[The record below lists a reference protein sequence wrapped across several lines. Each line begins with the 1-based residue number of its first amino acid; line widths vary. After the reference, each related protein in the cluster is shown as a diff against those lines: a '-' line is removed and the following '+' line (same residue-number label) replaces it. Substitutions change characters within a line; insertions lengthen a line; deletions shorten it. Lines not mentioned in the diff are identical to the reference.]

1 MDDKR
6 GQEDIAAKKLQQTA
20 VRGGLNYVSGGQ
32 YEKIRNAPVVGNA
45 AKKVEDVAA
54 NKLNNITSKTPLN
67 KPIRKTA
74 KKLDDVGALDTLNK
88 GMSALGGKNPKKDDI
103 ANQKLRNVK
112 NTKGGRLN
120 NFLRRSN
127 SGGETSSEMDD
138 SENSDDENTVDEVIS
153 RKSLIRLLVS
163 IASMFIPL
171 LLFIPIILILI
182 IVIIM
187 PSNFFKPLL
196 SVFEYESTGNKD
208 YYLVNVDDSANKT
221 NEMSY
226 YSKLES
232 VKGSYI
238 KKCEEECKKKKI
250 SNCIIN
256 LNNNY
261 VHAAL
266 IYLYY
271 QVDYEKDFSPEEVHV
286 NYAKMSSMIG
296 TVYELMAGESCDV
309 DYSVGGD
316 FYNKLLNSSDFKNYY
331 SDLLKEDSMEN
342 ILNVIFEL
350 AENINIENDYS
361 PDIVISSKLKV
372 NYNGL
377 DINAKDYLTGVI
389 YNKLDKEDLS
399 NAEVVKAYTI
409 YYTNNTIYKGDLSKN
424 NLKVSINGNDYCD
437 INSNCNGKGKIT
449 ETEKNTIKNSIDAV
463 YGNVLLNESGNIAYL
478 NNDLSSSGNYKTI
491 LAASYPNYQVKN
503 LLENTYD
510 DGANYGNDKILTKAI
525 FYDQNDYGNV
535 AFCGRSNASIKSSGC
550 GTTAMAIIVSTYE
563 NSNKYDPVY
572 EMNRAYKWGYCGKG
586 ISGTNVGFFKKEAK
600 SMGYKYLKVGKSKA
614 SDLNLVLSHLAKGD
628 LVIAHMGPG
637 HFTSGGHYMVLGGV
651 DPSNKK
657 VYVYDPYNKANKANK
672 KRKTGNGWYSLN
684 DMIAKEAFAFYI
696 IWKG

>member
-1 MDDKR
+1 MDDRK
-6 GQEDIAAKKLQQTA
+6 GQQDIAAKKLQETA
-20 VRGGLNYVSGGQ
+20 VRGGRNLATGGN
-32 YEKIRNAPVVGNA
+32 YEKIRNASTGSNTT
-45 AKKVEDVAA
+45 KRIDDVAS

-67 KPIRKTA
+67 KPAGGVTKNA
-74 KKLDDVGALDTLNK
+74 VNG
-88 GMSALGGKNPKKDDI
+88 SSLGSKISKNPDI
-103 ANQKLRNVK
+103 AKQKLLNVK
-112 NTKGGRLN
+112 NSKSGRLN
-120 NFLRRSN
+120 RLLRRGGSSN
-127 SGGETSSEMDD
+127 ETSSD
-138 SENSDDENTVDEVIS
+138 TVDEENIDDEDTTADEVIA

-163 IASMFIPL
+163 ISSMFIPL

-182 IVIIM
+182 VVIII

-196 SVFEYESTGNKD
+196 SVFEYENNDKKD
-208 YYLVNVDDSANKT
+208 YYLVNVDDSSNKT
-221 NEMSY
+221 SELAY

-238 KKCEEECKKKKI
+238 KKCEEDCKKKKI
-250 SNCIIN
+250 IICIIN

-271 QVDYEKDFSPEEVHV
+271 QVDFTKDFSPEEVHV
-286 NYAKMSSMIG
+286 NYAKMSQMMD

-316 FYNKLLNSSDFKNYY
+316 FYNNLLNSADFKNYY
-331 SDLLKEDSMEN
+331 SELLKEDSMEN

-389 YNKLDKEDLS
+389 YNKLDKKELN
-399 NAEVVKAYTI
+399 NAEVVKAYTVV
-409 YYTNNTIYKGDLSKN
+409 YTNNTIYNGDLSKN
-424 NLKVSINGNDYCD
+424 NLKLSINGNDYCD

-449 ETEKNTIKNSIDAV
+449 ESEKSTIKNSINEV

-478 NNDLSSSGNYKTI
+478 NNNLSTNGDYKTI
-491 LAASYPNYQVKN
+491 LTTAYPNYQVKN

-510 DGANYGNDKILTKAI
+510 DGASYGNNKVLTKAI

-535 AFCGRSNASIKSSGC
+535 KFCGRSNATIKSSGC
-550 GTTAMAIIVSTYE
+550 GTTAMAIIVSTYQ

-586 ISGTNVGFFKKEAK
+586 ISGTSVGFFKKEAK

-651 DPSNKK
+651 DPSDKK
-657 VYVYDPYNKANKANK
+657 VYVYDPYNKSNKANK

>member
-6 GQEDIAAKKLQQTA
+6 GQADIGAKKLQQNA

-45 AKKVEDVAA
+45 AKKVEDVAT

-67 KPIRKTA
+67 KPV
-74 KKLDDVGALDTLNK
+74 KKLENLNK
-88 GMSALGGKNPKKDDI
+88 EKGLGSSIPKKNDI
-103 ANQKLRNVK
+103 ANQKLKNIK

-120 NFLRRSN
+120 RLLKRA
-127 SGGETSSEMDD
+127 GSSEEASSETED
-138 SENSDDENTVDEVIS
+138 SEDVNDEENAADEVIA
-153 RKSLIRLLVS
+153 RKTLIKLLVS
-163 IASMFIPL
+163 ISSMFIPL

-182 IVIIM
+182 VVIII

-196 SVFEYESTGNKD
+196 SVFEYENTGNKD
-208 YYLVNVDDSANKT
+208 NYLVNVDDSSNKT
-221 NEMSY
+221 NEMAY

-238 KKCEEECKKKKI
+238 KKCEEECKKNDKE
-250 SNCIIN
+250 CIIN

-271 QVDYEKDFSPEEVHV
+271 QVDFSNDFSPEEVHI
-286 NYAKMSSMIG
+286 NYAKMSTMID

-316 FYNKLLNSSDFKNYY
+316 FYNKLLSSSDFKNYY
-331 SDLLKEDSMEN
+331 SDLLKDDSMEN

-350 AENINIENDYS
+350 AENINIENDYA
-361 PDIVISSKLKV
+361 PDIIISPKLKI

-389 YNKLDKEDLS
+389 YNNLNKDDLD
-399 NAEVVKAYTI
+399 NAEMVKAYTI
-409 YYTNNTIYKGDLSKN
+409 YYTNNTIYHGEISKN
-424 NLKVSINGNDYCD
+424 NLNISIKGNDYCD
-437 INSNCNGKGKIT
+437 IYSNCNGKGKIS
-449 ETEKNTIKNSIDAV
+449 ETEKKTIKSSIDAV

-478 NNDLSSSGNYKTI
+478 NNDLSSSGDYKAI
-491 LAASYPNYQVKN
+491 LLTSYPNYQVKN

-510 DGANYGNDKILTKAI
+510 DGASYGSNKVLTKVI

-535 AFCGRSNASIKSSGC
+535 AFCGRSNASIKTSGC
-550 GTTAMAIIVSTYE
+550 GTTAMAIIVSTYQ

-586 ISGTNVGFFKKEAK
+586 ISGTSAGFFKKEAN
-600 SMGYKYLKVGKSKA
+600 SMKYKYLKVGKSKA
-614 SDLNLVLSHLAKGD
+614 SDLNLVLTHLSRGD

-651 DPSNKK
+651 DPDTKK
-657 VYVYDPYNKANKANK
+657 VYVYDPYNKSNKANK
-672 KRKTGNGWYSLN
+672 NRKTGNGWYSLN